1 MRLKLI
7 ACKVLT
13 REISALSAVCPHYI
27 DVTFLRQGFHNDP
40 ALLQKTLQAEIDRI
54 DRGED
59 IYSCSGSMPDY
70 DAILLAYGLC
80 GGGTCSV
87 TSRKYPIVLPR
98 AADCITLLLG
108 SRERYRRAFEEE
120 SGTFW
125 YTEGWVENS
134 PVPDGKNEKAAY
146 EKYRRI
152 YDEESARFLAAEE
165 ESFVG
170 NYRRA
175 AVIGKRGNDSSA
187 AKQAAKKAADAYDWN
202 YIEYE
207 YDDRLLSRLLNGG
220 WDASDFLILPKGH
233 SARPSYGEN
242 IVEDAEDC

>member
-13 REISALSAVCPHYI
+13 REISALCANSPHYI
-27 DVTFLRQGFHNDP
+27 DVTFLRQDFHNDP
-40 ALLQKTLQAEIDRI
+40 ALLQKTLQMEIDRI

-59 IYSCSGSMPDY
+59 VYSCSGSMPDY
-70 DAILLAYGLC
+70 DAVLLGYGLC
-80 GGGTCSV
+80 GGGTCGIS
-87 TSRKYPIVLPR
+87 SRKYPLVLPR

-134 PVPDGKNEKAAY
+134 PVPDGENEEAAY
-146 EKYRRI
+146 EKYRQI
-152 YDEESARFLAAEE
+152 YDDESARFLAAEE
-165 ESFVG
+165 ERFVH

-175 AVIGKRGNDSSA
+175 AVIGKNADHSA
-187 AKQAAKKAADAYDWN
+187 AQEAARKAADAYGWS

-207 YDDRLLSRLLNGG
+207 YDNRLLYRLLNGI
-220 WDASDFLILPKGH
+220 WDDSDFLILPKGH
-233 SARPSYGEN
+233 SARQSYGET
-242 IVEDAEDC
+242 ILEDAGNC